1 MKKTMI
7 MDEAEQQILNCANQL
22 MNAYQLEPSEME
34 YILDSVTLKVA
45 KLKEIEYQQEV
56 KKLELKMA
64 EPQSFKKQNHEE
76 SVKPPKPMKI
86 EHKSGTLDDLLKD
99 LATSGQIVDESSETD
114 KLNTTDG
121 TNEATDE
128 SQS

>member
-7 MDEAEQQILNCANQL
+7 MDEAEQQLLNCANQL
-22 MNAYQLEPSEME
+22 MNDYQLEPSEME
-34 YILDSVTLKVA
+34 YILDSLTLKVA

-56 KKLELKMA
+56 RKLELKMA
-64 EPQSFKKQNHEE
+64 EPQSFKEQTHEE

-99 LATSGQIVDESSETD
+99 LATSGQIVDESSED
-114 KLNTTDG
+114 DEVKKNDNTNSD
-121 TNEATDE
+121 N
-128 SQS
+128 QSDTE